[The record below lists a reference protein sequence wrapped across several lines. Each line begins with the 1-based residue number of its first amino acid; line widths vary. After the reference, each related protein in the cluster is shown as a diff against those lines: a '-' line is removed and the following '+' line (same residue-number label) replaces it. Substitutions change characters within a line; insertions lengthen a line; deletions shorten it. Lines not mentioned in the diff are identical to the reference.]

1 MRIGEK
7 GKIQMVEPA
16 ESVIIRAQENF
27 DVDGGLNPVKSE
39 LEDDRITNVL
49 KKKPIKTLGIN

>member
-1 MRIGEK
+1 
-7 GKIQMVEPA
+7 MVEPA